1 MGKSRIF
8 RPGKLSSGH
17 GNSDASGVSSAVT
30 NGIRIEV
37 ESEYLKA
44 QSDPRKD
51 RFVFMYTVKI
61 HNQGE
66 QTVQL
71 RTRHWVITDANQVV
85 REVRGEWVVGQQPVL
100 GPGDSH
106 QYQSGCILETAW
118 GTMHGSYQF
127 DQDNLSSFDA
137 EIAPF
142 LLAAPTIT
150 SAQELN

>member
-1 MGKSRIF
+1 MTK
-8 RPGKLSSGH
+8 
-17 GNSDASGVSSAVT
+17 
-30 NGIRIEV
+30 GIRIEV
-37 ESEYLKA
+37 ESQYLRA

-61 HNQGE
+61 INEGDE
-66 QTVQL
+66 TVKL
-71 RTRHWVITDANQVV
+71 RTRHWVITDANEAI
-85 REVRGEWVVGQQPVL
+85 REVRGEGVVGQQPRL
-100 GPGDSH
+100 RPGDAH

-127 DQDNLSSFDA
+127 ENDDYTSFEA

-142 LLAAPTIT
+142 LLAAPTVT